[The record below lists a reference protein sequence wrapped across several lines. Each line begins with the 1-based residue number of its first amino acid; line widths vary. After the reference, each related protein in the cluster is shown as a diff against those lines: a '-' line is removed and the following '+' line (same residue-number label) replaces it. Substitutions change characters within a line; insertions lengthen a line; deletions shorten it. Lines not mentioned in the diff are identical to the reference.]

1 MARITK
7 RVVDGAEPGDRPR
20 FVWDETLRGF
30 GLVVHPTGR
39 KVYVV
44 QYRNLQKR
52 TRRIA
57 LGPHGSMTPEEARRM
72 AAAKLAVAHSGR
84 DPAEEKKAAERALT
98 VAELAERYIEQHIP
112 KKKDSSAREDRRI
125 LDTYVLPALGSR
137 RLGDVTASD
146 VAKLHLSMRTTPF
159 MANRVLFLL
168 STLFNLA
175 ERWGL
180 REHADNPCRHVQRF
194 RERRRKRFLS
204 MEELQRLGQAL
215 AAVEREATASR
226 VAIAALRLL
235 ALTGARKSEIL
246 DLAWEHVDL
255 AGGRLHLPD
264 SKTGEKVIL
273 LDDHAV
279 SLLRSLPKAGPWVF
293 PSSKKPGAPLHD
305 LRKTW
310 KRVLDK
316 AEISRVRIHDLRH
329 THASV
334 GAASGLSLPL
344 IGSLL
349 GHRRAATTERYAH
362 LVDDTQ
368 RAAARLVQQQI
379 GRALGSDERP
389 SAKKANGRERQ
400 PRRPRVGRSIHSGLR
415 PPGPQ

>member
-44 QYRNLQKR
+44 QYRNPQKR

-98 VAELAERYIEQHIP
+98 VAELAERYIEEHIP

-125 LDTYVLPALGSR
+125 LDTYVLPALGPR

-146 VAKLHLSMRTTPF
+146 VAKLHLSMRSTPF

-215 AAVEREATASR
+215 TAVEREATASR

-235 ALTGARKSEIL
+235 ALTGARRGEIL
-246 DLAWEHVDL
+246 NLAWEHVDL

-310 KRVLDK
+310 QRVLDK

-379 GRALGSDERP
+379 GRAMDGDERP
-389 SAKKANGRERQ
+389 SAKKANGRKRK
-400 PRRPRVGRSIHSGLR
+400 PRRVPVTPSIR
-415 PPGPQ
+415 PALPSPGPQ

>member
-1 MARITK
+1 MPRITK
-7 RVVDGAEPGDRPR
+7 RVVDGAEPGDRIR
-20 FVWDETLRGF
+20 FVWDDTLPGF

-44 QYRNLQKR
+44 QYRNAQKR
-52 TRRIA
+52 TRRIV
-57 LGPHGSMTPEEARRM
+57 LGSHGVLTPDQARRM

-98 VAELAERYIEQHIP
+98 VAELAERYIEEHIP

-146 VAKLHLSMRTTPF
+146 VAKLHLSMRSTPF

-310 KRVLDK
+310 QRVLDK

-379 GRALGSDERP
+379 GRAMDGDERR
-389 SAKKANGRERQ
+389 SAKKANGRKRQ
-400 PRRPRVGRSIHSGLR
+400 SRRPRVTPSIR
-415 PPGPQ
+415 PALPSPGPK

>member
-44 QYRNLQKR
+44 QYRNPQKR

-57 LGPHGSMTPEEARRM
+57 LGPHGSMTPEEARRL

-98 VAELAERYIEQHIP
+98 VAELAERYTEEHIP

-125 LDTYVLPALGSR
+125 LDTYVLPVLGPR
-137 RLGDVTASD
+137 RLGDVTPSD
-146 VAKLHLSMRTTPF
+146 VAKLHLSMRSTPF

-310 KRVLDK
+310 RRVLDK
-316 AEISRVRIHDLRH
+316 AEINRVRIHDLRH

-379 GRALGSDERP
+379 GRAMDGDERRT
-389 SAKKANGRERQ
+389 AKKGNGRKKQ
-400 PRRPRVGRSIHSGLR
+400 SRRPRVGRSIRLALSS
-415 PPGPQ
+415 PGPE